1 MYEDS
6 YLVPANAKKGMLW
19 FNFLRPIDAIIFG
32 IGVAITILLL
42 VILKTSSLLMLILA
56 IMPAAI
62 SALLVLPIPY
72 YHNALCAIQSIIS
85 FYTERRRFVWKGWC
99 IYERLLNTKK

>member
-42 VILKTSSLLMLILA
+42 VILNKLFL
-56 IMPAAI
+56 
-62 SALLVLPIPY
+62 
-72 YHNALCAIQSIIS
+72 
-85 FYTERRRFVWKGWC
+85 R
-99 IYERLLNTKK
+99 